1 MRILKVNQSNAGQY
15 INEIYHRAAD
25 SYAEIDERVL
35 EILNEVRKKGDAAL
49 YAYTQKFD
57 GVRLTSL
64 RVSEAEIARAAAAT
78 EPEFLAVLR
87 EAAANIRSFHEKQ
100 KQKTWL
106 DDSQAGIVLGQKIT
120 PISRAGIY
128 VPGGKAAYPSTVL
141 MNVIPA
147 QVAGVK
153 SIALV
158 SPPDREGR
166 MNPHVL
172 AACAICGVTEIY
184 KVGGAQAIAA
194 LAYGTETI
202 PAVKKITGPGNV
214 YVARAKAK
222 VFGKV
227 AIDMIA
233 GPSEIAIIAD
243 ETALPRYVA
252 ADLLSQAEHDE
263 MAAAVLITPSES
275 LARAVA
281 AEVEKQMAVLSRKAI
296 IEKSIADYGICFV
309 TENMT
314 EAVAVANEFASEH
327 LELMVADPF
336 AYLAKITN
344 AGAVFMGSYA
354 PEPLGDYF
362 AGPNHTLPTNGTAN
376 FSSPLNVD
384 DFMKKNQHH
393 LLRAGSLSQGR

>member
-281 AEVEKQMAVLSRKAI
+281 RRSGKT
-296 IEKSIADYGICFV
+296 D
-309 TENMT
+309 
-314 EAVAVANEFASEH
+314 
-327 LELMVADPF
+327 
-336 AYLAKITN
+336 
-344 AGAVFMGSYA
+344 
-354 PEPLGDYF
+354 
-362 AGPNHTLPTNGTAN
+362 
-376 FSSPLNVD
+376 
-384 DFMKKNQHH
+384 
-393 LLRAGSLSQGR
+393 GRSFP